1 MRRSLRKRH
10 CENIPKLRRSSEYLF
25 LIFLTENL
33 IGLNFTGMDWR
44 PISRKIEVKAKIRMS
59 LFSTPNRSTPK
70 RGVGRS
76 KEDVDR
82 FVDRIQESEV
92 VTESFRKGGM
102 SKYCAWF
109 CNEFV
114 FYLFLMFLDY
124 LNTNNRVDGQY
135 WIFVHLFIIICYFWR
150 NWKA

>member
-33 IGLNFTGMDWR
+33 IGLNFTGMDRR

-92 VTESFRKGGM
+92 VTESFRKRGDV
-102 SKYCAWF
+102 KI
-109 CNEFV
+109 
-114 FYLFLMFLDY
+114 LRLIL
-124 LNTNNRVDGQY
+124 
-135 WIFVHLFIIICYFWR
+135 
-150 NWKA
+150 

>member
-33 IGLNFTGMDWR
+33 IGYKLYRHGLKT
-44 PISRKIEVKAKIRMS
+44 ISRKIEAKAKIKMS

-92 VTESFRKGGM
+92 VTESFRKRGDV
-102 SKYCAWF
+102 KI
-109 CNEFV
+109 
-114 FYLFLMFLDY
+114 LRLIL
-124 LNTNNRVDGQY
+124 
-135 WIFVHLFIIICYFWR
+135 
-150 NWKA
+150 

>member
-92 VTESFRKGGM
+92 VTESFRKRGM

-114 FYLFLMFLDY
+114 FHLFLMFLDY